1 MKSSKVDQAAM
12 APYSVDHPSFF
23 IEGYTFDYGEL
34 LDRPNRFLAT
44 VRYQGRDV
52 HCHVPDPGRLK
63 EIMLPGRM
71 VLLRF
76 PKHQVARKT
85 VADLI
90 AVQIHETRE
99 WVSVDSQLG
108 NRLIRNLW
116 KSLPILSAYEVI
128 FPEYQYENSRF
139 DFFFDMHS
147 GTNPTF
153 VEVKTANLVRE
164 ADITTGYFP
173 DAPTKR
179 GKRHI
184 LELISAVREG
194 FRAIVLFVCPRGN
207 VAEIKTNVEID
218 RDFSLAALEA
228 NSKRVEFFGLCCE
241 FTVSGIRFV
250 KMIPVRLA

>member
-12 APYSVDHPSFF
+12 APYSVDRPSFF

-44 VRYQGRDV
+44 VRYQGWDV

-99 WVSVDSQLG
+99 WVRVDSQLG
-108 NRLIRNLW
+108 NRL
-116 KSLPILSAYEVI
+116 
-128 FPEYQYENSRF
+128 
-139 DFFFDMHS
+139 
-147 GTNPTF
+147 
-153 VEVKTANLVRE
+153 
-164 ADITTGYFP
+164 
-173 DAPTKR
+173 
-179 GKRHI
+179 
-184 LELISAVREG
+184 
-194 FRAIVLFVCPRGN
+194 
-207 VAEIKTNVEID
+207 
-218 RDFSLAALEA
+218 
-228 NSKRVEFFGLCCE
+228 
-241 FTVSGIRFV
+241 
-250 KMIPVRLA
+250 